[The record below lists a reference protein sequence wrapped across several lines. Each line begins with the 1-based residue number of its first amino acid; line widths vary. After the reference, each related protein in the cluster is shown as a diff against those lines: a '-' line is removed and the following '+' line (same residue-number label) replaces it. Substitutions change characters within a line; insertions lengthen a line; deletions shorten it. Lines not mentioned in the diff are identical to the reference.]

1 MITISCLG
9 SNGLLGN
16 QMFQYAALRTI
27 SKKFNYQY
35 CLPPIEKFQSD
46 KRHLNLIDCFK
57 LNNEEHEDIDLYKIK
72 LNTLG
77 FDEEI
82 FNKCP
87 DNIDIDGYFQDIK
100 YFENNSEDIKK
111 SFTFKEK
118 YSISGNNY
126 FYSTFKNEDV
136 ISLHIRR
143 GDYLNFSHH
152 PTQSIEY
159 YIKALKY
166 FNTSLKVLIFTDDV
180 EWARNQDIFKSKR
193 FFFSTNNDTGV
204 DMYMQT
210 LCSHHIIAN
219 STFSWW
225 GAWLANSKIVIKP
238 KTWFGP
244 PLENY
249 NNFLNVNGWINI

>member
-1 MITISCLG
+1 MITIGYLG

-27 SKKFNYQY
+27 SKKFGYQY
-35 CLPPIEKFQSD
+35 CLPPIENFQSD

-57 LNNEEHEDIDLYKIK
+57 LNNEEHKNVDLYKIK
-72 LNTLG
+72 LDTLG

-87 DNIDIDGYFQDIK
+87 DNIDIDGYLQDIK
-100 YFENNSEDIKK
+100 YFENNSDDIKK
-111 SFTFKEK
+111 AFTFKEK
-118 YSISGNNY
+118 YIVSGNNY
-126 FYSTFKNEDV
+126 FYSTFKNENV

-152 PTQSIEY
+152 PTQPIEY
-159 YIKALKY
+159 YAKALKF

-180 EWARNQDIFKSKR
+180 EWARIQDIFKSER

-204 DMYMQT
+204 DLYMQT

-225 GAWLANSKIVIKP
+225 GAWLANSKMVIKP
-238 KTWFGP
+238 KIWFGP
-244 PLENY
+244 PLQDY
-249 NNFLNVNGWINI
+249 NNFLNVDGWICI